1 MEGDTDRTGLM
12 CTAYRNADG
21 SWVMVAVNYAT
32 EAKNMTFHVDDRKVK
47 SWQPYLTAEG
57 TGKNLQPIDK
67 VGNGKQTVIPAR
79 SIVTFVKP
87 VRRTFCQFFKNRHQ
101 SKSDLID

>member
-1 MEGDTDRTGLM
+1 MGITATDKTGRTVMEGDTDRTGLM

-57 TGKNLQPIDK
+57 TGKNLQPVDK

-79 SIVTFVKP
+79 SIVTFVS
-87 VRRTFCQFFKNRHQ
+87 R
-101 SKSDLID
+101 